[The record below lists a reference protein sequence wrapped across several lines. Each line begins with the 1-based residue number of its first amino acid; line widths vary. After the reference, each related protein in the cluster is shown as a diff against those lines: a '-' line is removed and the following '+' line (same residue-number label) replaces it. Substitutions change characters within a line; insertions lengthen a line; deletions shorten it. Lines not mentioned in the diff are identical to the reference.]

1 MQRVS
6 KKHVSQ
12 RVTLP
17 PNAESEHTSS
27 ADAGAFDDLAAA
39 GERLGAVKANPPFQ
53 RLRVEFRSG
62 EALDK
67 KHRAATTWTPPQRG
81 RTRFRRASIRRTGH
95 GHSQQ
100 LLANRQQGFAP
111 AVRQEAEK
119 ADTRK
124 AMREHM
130 QKKAAQKLFR
140 RLLS

>member
-1 MQRVS
+1 MT
-6 KKHVSQ
+6 H
-12 RVTLP
+12 
-17 PNAESEHTSS
+17 N
-27 ADAGAFDDLAAA
+27 
-39 GERLGAVKANPPFQ
+39 
-53 RLRVEFRSG
+53 
-62 EALDK
+62 
-67 KHRAATTWTPPQRG
+67 
-81 RTRFRRASIRRTGH
+81 